1 MESLQDKHREAT
13 DLHEQMSQ
21 TCFKIEVAGKGTKYR
36 IMEKNTAGANGSAN
50 KKEEV
55 AMGGSHTTKGSL
67 KCDTTGARV
76 EPPGKEKE
84 RAPKTD
90 LEAESSGRT
99 EDSREVLGG
108 CKVYSRGPDQME
120 GYGRGPMLHK
130 E

>member
-55 AMGGSHTTKGSL
+55 ALGGSHTTKGSL
-67 KCDTTGARV
+67 
-76 EPPGKEKE
+76 
-84 RAPKTD
+84 
-90 LEAESSGRT
+90 
-99 EDSREVLGG
+99 
-108 CKVYSRGPDQME
+108 
-120 GYGRGPMLHK
+120 
-130 E
+130 